1 MVTVSHTDIM
11 MAIVPVAGSTLIE
24 HNQVTGQDYAAIL
37 WREREG
43 VKVSQGVCGVALSCC
58 G

>member
-24 HNQVTGQDYAAIL
+24 HNQATGRDFAALL
-37 WREREG
+37 WGEREG
-43 VKVSQGVCGVALSCC
+43 FKVIQGVCGVALSCC